1 MLLTEFHLIE
11 WAGEAAHGRRIA
23 LAGAMNAVGQGKKV
37 GVRWRKRGWR
47 YRCWDADGSRRNGML
62 RRVTRVVLGHAHFD
76 AVFGVAGGDRL
87 APSDPYL
94 RALRAKLM
102 NIAVPGRRTTV
113 GLRGSGRAR

>member
-1 MLLTEFHLIE
+1 
-11 WAGEAAHGRRIA
+11 
-23 LAGAMNAVGQGKKV
+23 
-37 GVRWRKRGWR
+37 
-47 YRCWDADGSRRNGML
+47 ML